1 MWLLE
6 SSHPLVSSRR
16 IRQSSEDG
24 ERGGGGD
31 LGGWRTE
38 GWQTWDGGR
47 ETRRQEDGRQ
57 GAEDNWVVDGVEK
70 GEGGGRMLFHSGDGH
85 KRTMSPT
92 FLRGAANPACPFS
105 RDYSYNDTIF
115 IRMCVACC

>member
-1 MWLLE
+1 MADRG
-6 SSHPLVSSRR
+6 RR
-16 IRQSSEDG
+16 TRDSKT
-24 ERGGGGD
+24 
-31 LGGWRTE
+31 GGWKT
-38 GWQTWDGGR
+38 G
-47 ETRRQEDGRQ
+47 

-92 FLRGAANPACPFS
+92 FLRGAATPACPFS

-115 IRMCVACC
+115 I

>member
-1 MWLLE
+1 M
-6 SSHPLVSSRR
+6 
-16 IRQSSEDG
+16 ED
-24 ERGGGGD
+24 R
-31 LGGWRTE
+31 
-38 GWQTWDGGR
+38 
-47 ETRRQEDGRQ
+47 

-115 IRMCVACC
+115 IRMCVACCFRCRLILNDDLSGGGGGVNKSLPSQNVGSELPALPPVPASKYATTPCS